1 MALPVGLRAFHHA
14 DFRRFF
20 WAQLV
25 AQTGTWMQ
33 TVAQS
38 WLVLQLT
45 PSPFKLGLIGSLQFA
60 PILLFSI
67 ASGALADRVRKRR
80 LLIGAQAALGG
91 QALGLAALVASG
103 HVQYWHV
110 AVLAFC
116 SGLVNVLDQPA
127 RQSLVAEMVGRADVA
142 SAVAL
147 NSASFNAARIVGPG
161 LGGLLIA
168 SFGVVP
174 AFVLNG
180 LGFAVAVIMLLGL
193 RTQGT
198 PKARSGGGVLYD
210 VSTGLRYAFSTREIR
225 LTLGLLF
232 IVSIFVFNFTVY
244 VPLVVRTVL
253 HLGAEGFGL
262 LMACLGVGAVT
273 GALAVGALGARRP
286 PTAVLFAAA
295 ALACGALVALSTAR
309 SFWTAAAL
317 LFLTGLFG
325 LVLVASCNTAMQL
338 SAPDELRGRVMSL
351 YTLIWGGVFP
361 FGAFIVG
368 SVSERWGVGRA
379 LLGNGAAGLLGI
391 GLLLG
396 WWTLRAAP
404 SRRLSEGRAGTGRA
418 PE

>member
-1 MALPVGLRAFHHA
+1 MPLPVGLRALNHT

-20 WAQLV
+20 TAQLI
-25 AQTGTWMQ
+25 AQIGNWMQ

-60 PILLFSI
+60 PILLFSL

-80 LLIGAQAALGG
+80 LIVATQMAQGC

-103 HVQYWHV
+103 HVEYWHV

-116 SGLVNVLDQPA
+116 SGLINVLDQPA
-127 RQSLVAEMVGRADVA
+127 RQSLVAEMVGRSDVA

-161 LGGLLIA
+161 LGGVLIA
-168 SFGVVP
+168 RYGVTP
-174 AFVLNG
+174 AFVVSG
-180 LGFAVAVIMLLGL
+180 LGSAISVAALLTLRAAGL
-193 RTQGT
+193 PR
-198 PKARSGGGVLYD
+198 ARSGDGVLADMRTGIHYAL
-210 VSTGLRYAFSTREIR
+210 STPEIR

-232 IVSIFVFNFTVY
+232 LVSIFVFNFTVY

-262 LMACLGVGAVT
+262 LMACLGLGAVT
-273 GALAVGALGARRP
+273 GALTVGALGARRP
-286 PTAVLFAAA
+286 PTAVMFGTAT
-295 ALACGALVALSTAR
+295 LACTTLVLLSAVR
-309 SFWTAAAL
+309 VFSLAAVL

-351 YTLIWGGVFP
+351 YTLVWGGVFP
-361 FGAFIVG
+361 IGAFLVG
-368 SVSERWGVGRA
+368 SVSEKWGVGTS
-379 LLGNGAAGLLGI
+379 LLVNGTAGLLGVI
-391 GLLLG
+391 FLLS
-396 WWTLRAAP
+396 WWT
-404 SRRLSEGRAGTGRA
+404 SRDGLTRPREI
-418 PE
+418 

>member
-1 MALPVGLRAFHHA
+1 MLHAAMSLPIGLRALHHA

-20 WAQLV
+20 GAQMV
-25 AQTGTWMQ
+25 AQTGMWMQ

-60 PILLFSI
+60 PILLFSL
-67 ASGALADRVRKRR
+67 ASGTLADRVRKRR
-80 LLIGAQAALGG
+80 LLVGTQIAQGC
-91 QALGLAALVASG
+91 QALGLAVLVASG
-103 HVQYWHV
+103 HVEYWHV

-116 SGLVNVLDQPA
+116 SGVVNVLDQPA
-127 RQSLVAEMVGRADVA
+127 RQSLVAEMVGRADVG

-168 SFGVVP
+168 RYGVAP
-174 AFVLNG
+174 AFIVNG
-180 LGFAVAVIMLLGL
+180 LGCAISVVILLRL
-193 RTQGT
+193 RTQGL
-198 PKARSGGGVLYD
+198 PRAGSGGGVLAD
-210 VSTGLRYAFSTREIR
+210 MRTGLRYALSTPEIR

-232 IVSIFVFNFTVY
+232 LVSLFVFNFTVY

-262 LMACLGVGAVT
+262 LMACLGAGAVT
-273 GALAVGALGARRP
+273 GALTVGALGARRP
-286 PTAVLFAAA
+286 PATVMFGTAT
-295 ALACGALVALSTAR
+295 LACSTLVLLSAVR
-309 SFWTAAAL
+309 AFWPAAVL

-351 YTLIWGGVFP
+351 YTLVWGGVFP
-361 FGAFIVG
+361 IGAFIVG
-368 SVSERWGVGRA
+368 AISEHWGVGTA
-379 LLGNGAAGLLGI
+379 LLVNGTAGLLGVV
-391 GLLLG
+391 LLLG
-396 WWTLRAAP
+396 WWT
-404 SRRLSEGRAGTGRA
+404 SRDTSTRHREA
-418 PE
+418 